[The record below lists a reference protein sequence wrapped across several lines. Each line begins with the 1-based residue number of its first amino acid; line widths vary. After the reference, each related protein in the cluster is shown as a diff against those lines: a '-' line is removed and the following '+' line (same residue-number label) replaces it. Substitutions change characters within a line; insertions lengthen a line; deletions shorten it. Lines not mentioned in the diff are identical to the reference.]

1 MHIYYNTTKR
11 IFWII
16 MKNNWLINNNFKKM
30 DSIVDLPLWI
40 KYHKKILPIFIT
52 FIVLGLLS
60 NILILLSINLN
71 NHNVLPIGVFYIMIV
86 VSVSMCCLS
95 LYYKILYECVINRE
109 NDSTVLEID
118 FPDFIRLII
127 TIASLTIIALG
138 TKILLLQI
146 ILITIFWLS
155 LFFSEMRHKKFVFNK
170 N

>member
-1 MHIYYNTTKR
+1 
-11 IFWII
+11 
-16 MKNNWLINNNFKKM
+16 M

-60 NILILLSINLN
+60 NILILLSFNLN

-95 LYYKILYECVINRE
+95 LYYKILYECVINRD
-109 NDSTVLEID
+109 NDSTVLEIG

-127 TIASLTIIALG
+127 TIVSLTIIALG

-155 LFFSEMRHKKFVFNK
+155 LFFSEMLHKKFVFNK